1 MECFL
6 FNRNED
12 YMRILEER
20 LKVGVVKLCEERFS
34 RDGRLLI
41 VSFRN
46 YFLYFWSRKLR
57 MKNDLYGNNDVK

>member
-34 RDGRLLI
+34 RDGRLLF

-46 YFLYFWSRKLR
+46 YFLYF
-57 MKNDLYGNNDVK
+57 

>member
-34 RDGRLLI
+34 RDGKLLI
-41 VSFRN
+41 VSFRS